1 MLSIWTVATFHY
13 LGLNWIYHH
22 TKLMEL
28 SPVEV
33 PHLNIRRQ
41 SRILGIGCAV
51 ALMIACVFYW
61 IMTAFIVN
69 DPLWEANIK
78 LKCPD
83 FFSKHYDT
91 IDRFY
96 HGYTLGS
103 FGQIGYLVGAY

>member
-28 SPVEV
+28 SPAEV

-41 SRILGIGCAV
+41 SRILGIGCAI

-61 IMTAFIVN
+61 IMTAFINN
-69 DPLWEANIK
+69 DPLWE
-78 LKCPD
+78 
-83 FFSKHYDT
+83 
-91 IDRFY
+91 
-96 HGYTLGS
+96 
-103 FGQIGYLVGAY
+103 